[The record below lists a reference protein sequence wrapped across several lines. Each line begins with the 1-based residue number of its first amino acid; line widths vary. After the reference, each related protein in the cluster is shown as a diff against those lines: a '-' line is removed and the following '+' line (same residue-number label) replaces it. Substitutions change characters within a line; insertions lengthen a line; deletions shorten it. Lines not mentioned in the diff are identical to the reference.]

1 VVLSLEW
8 GVSRRVYPRT
18 YPKPFGG
25 LRGHTSCEN
34 EDCQGLVACDIS
46 LSRNSLLLGA
56 GALRFS
62 SLA

>member
-18 YPKPFGG
+18 YPKPSVVFG
-25 LRGHTSCEN
+25 GHTSCEN
-34 EDCQGLVACDIS
+34 EDCQGLVACHIS